1 METMRKCNR
10 AKTCKI
16 TDCWAREEHMCHP
29 VNPRNKPIECR
40 TTGWWVKCEP
50 IKTN

>member
-29 VNPRNKPIECR
+29 DPIDAHSECR
-40 TTGWWVKCEP
+40 STGWWVKCEP
-50 IKTN
+50 ISAN